1 MAEKM
6 SDLER
11 EIRELEQ
18 RRQLANLDRENRL
31 LRQET
36 KDLQEATKVVRDNKD
51 KILAQKPEVG
61 DGAGK
66 SSGDNDSGIQGRDQ
80 K

>member
-1 MAEKM
+1 M

-18 RRQLANLDRENRL
+18 RRQLADIERENRL

-36 KDLQEATKVVRDNKD
+36 KDLKEATKVVWDNKD
-51 KILAQKPEVG
+51 KILDQNPEVR

-66 SSGDNDSGIQGRDQ
+66 SSGDNDSGVQGRDQ

>member
-1 MAEKM
+1 M

-11 EIRELEQ
+11 ELRELEQ

-31 LRQET
+31 LLNET
-36 KDLQEATKVVRDNKD
+36 KHLQEATEVVRDNKD
-51 KILAQKPEVG
+51 KILARKPEVG

-66 SSGDNDSGIQGRDQ
+66 SSGDNNSGIQGRDQ

>member
-1 MAEKM
+1 M

-51 KILAQKPEVG
+51 KILAKKPEVG

-66 SSGDNDSGIQGRDQ
+66 SSGDNDRGIQGKDQ